1 MSRRH
6 GALAA
11 LPVEGD
17 TVQMMSGSAWEVGE
31 IAPRAVGFGIE
42 VGPTTK
48 TKWPVH
54 LPVICEELEPVN
66 EIAPPALDADDLRPG
81 IELEAGRT
89 APIPTMFLPPYVA
102 VLRDQSIW

>member
-1 MSRRH
+1 M
-6 GALAA
+6 
-11 LPVEGD
+11 EGD
-17 TVQMMSGSAWEVGE
+17 TVQLYAGSAWEVGE
-31 IAPRAVGFGIE
+31 IAPRARGFGIE
-42 VGPTTK
+42 GTPTTK

-66 EIAPPALDADDLRPG
+66 YWALPALDADDFRPR
-81 IELEAGRT
+81 IELETVRT